1 MEIATILSI
10 GKLALKLGSAG
21 FDAYVKANRE
31 NADVF
36 KEEQIQVLLDDHR
49 DTADI
54 LADAG
59 VDLSEG

>member
-21 FDAYVKANRE
+21 FDVYVEANRE
-31 NADVF
+31 NADAF
-36 KEEQIQVLLDDHR
+36 SPEQIQALLDDHR

-59 VDLSEG
+59 VELSEG